1 MQTLHR
7 CVAQLK
13 SELDEMTARFG
24 VAEQERNARLDV
36 EDRRYSHECAKA
48 EQLAKQVRTML
59 PKLAA
64 AEAVV

>member
-1 MQTLHR
+1 
-7 CVAQLK
+7 
-13 SELDEMTARFG
+13 MTARFG
-24 VAEQERNARLDV
+24 VAEQDRNARLEV

-48 EQLAKQVRTML
+48 EQLAQQVRTMV